1 METAADASLS
11 LSSSFCEHRASLT
24 TLKMTVASQATR
36 ESQPAKASGA
46 SPGGA
51 KSAFSS
57 REQTLVV
64 VLLLVASTLLLYRP
78 ILRHQ
83 FVMYDDVLYL
93 VQNGHVQN
101 GLTWDNVRWAFT
113 ATVAENWH
121 PLTWLSHMT
130 DVEFFKF
137 KPMGH
142 HLDSMLWH
150 VLNVLLL
157 FLLLR
162 AATGYVWR
170 SATVAALFALCP
182 LNVECVAWVAERKSL
197 VSTTFF
203 LLALFAYGY
212 YARRP
217 SARRYVAVAFIF
229 ALGLTAK
236 PMVITLPV
244 LLLLADYWP
253 LRRIQFS
260 TDGSEN
266 PESLKRL
273 ARLCIE
279 KIPLLLLSAGSA
291 AITIYAQK
299 VGGNLTSTAQV
310 PIATRLENTVYS
322 YALYIVKMF
331 WPSRLAVF
339 HPYPTL
345 SMWMVVAAGLALV
358 AITVVIWR
366 YRRNGPLAV
375 GWAWYLVTLLP
386 VIGIIQVSNQGW
398 AERYAYLPYMGL
410 FVAIVWTVAD
420 AAERLHWNRL
430 APASAVVAAL
440 VAYAWIAH
448 LQIAVWQNSYTL
460 FAHAE
465 AVTSRNGVAE
475 TSLGILALDAG
486 NLKEAEQRYRT
497 AIAYMPNLGEAHFN
511 LQQLLLR
518 EGRVEEAQQ
527 EALKYCDYTLSLNP
541 NDSGC
546 LLGRGTVEFRKK
558 QLDAALADVSK
569 AAQISPSAKAYTVLG
584 EVYEAKGNVEAAQ
597 SSYQRALQIDP
608 KDGDASARLAALA
621 HPHTP

>member
-1 METAADASLS
+1 MTP
-11 LSSSFCEHRASLT
+11 T
-24 TLKMTVASQATR
+24 TVSTQEGRS
-36 ESQPAKASGA
+36 AKASG
-46 SPGGA
+46 SPPA
-51 KSAFSS
+51 DRTSSFSS
-57 REQTLVV
+57 REQTLLVI
-64 VLLLVASTLLLYRP
+64 LLLVASTLLLYRP
-78 ILRHQ
+78 VLHDQ

-130 DVEFFKF
+130 DVQLFQF

-150 VLNVLLL
+150 ALNVLLL

-162 AATGYVWR
+162 AATGCVWR
-170 SATVAALFALCP
+170 SATVAALFAFCP
-182 LNVECVAWVAERKSL
+182 LNVECVAWIAERKSL

-203 LLALFAYGY
+203 LLALFAYGWY
-212 YARRP
+212 ERRP
-217 SARRYVAVAFIF
+217 NAARYLTVAFVF
-229 ALGLTAK
+229 ALGLMAK

-253 LRRIQFS
+253 LRRIQFPAP
-260 TDGSEN
+260 GSGNSEF
-266 PESLKRL
+266 LKRF
-273 ARLCIE
+273 ARLSLE
-279 KIPLLLLSAGSA
+279 KLPLLLLSAGSA
-291 AITIYAQK
+291 AITIYAQR

-310 PIATRLENTVYS
+310 GIAARMENATYC

-339 HPYPTL
+339 HPYPSL
-345 SMWMVVAAGLALV
+345 SLWTVAAAGLALV
-358 AITVVIWR
+358 AITAIVWR

-375 GWAWYLVTLLP
+375 GWAWYLITLLP

-420 AAERLHWNRL
+420 AVERFEWNRW
-430 APASAVVAAL
+430 APASAAIVAL
-440 VAYAWIAH
+440 LAYAWVAH
-448 LQIAVWQNSYTL
+448 LQIGVWQNSYTL
-460 FAHAE
+460 FEHAD

-475 TSLGILALDAG
+475 TSLGILASTAGHLD
-486 NLKEAEQRYRT
+486 EAERRYRT
-497 AIAYMPNLGEAHFN
+497 AIEYMPNLGEAHFN

-518 EGRVEEAQQ
+518 EGRVEEAQK
-527 EALKYCDYTLSLNP
+527 EALEFCDYTLSVDP

-546 LLGRGTVEFRKK
+546 LLGRGTVEYRKR

-569 AAQISPSAKAYTVLG
+569 AAQLLPSAKAYTVLG
-584 EVYEAKGNVEAAQ
+584 EVYEAKGNVEEAEN
-597 SSYQRALQIDP
+597 SYQRALQIDP
-608 KDGDASARLAALA
+608 RAADASARLAALA
-621 HPHTP
+621 HPHAP